1 MNPFIKF
8 ASLAMIGFSTAAGT
22 PSDTVVT
29 ENYNP
34 VTTDVT
40 VLTASSVD
48 SARSQFVQTQDVT
61 ALVSS
66 YYMTATKETEITS
79 NEDIS
84 RIVKTYFNK
93 YPVLAE
99 IAFCE
104 STMRHYDSKGNVLRG
119 KVDNADVGVMQINR
133 RYHAET
139 AEKLGYDLMSVEG
152 NLGYALYLYKA
163 QGTRPWNASKPCWG
177 N

>member
-8 ASLAMIGFSTAAGT
+8 ASLAMIGLSTAST
-22 PSDTVVT
+22 PNVT
-29 ENYNP
+29 PVAENYNP
-34 VTTDVT
+34 VTSDDT
-40 VLTASSVD
+40 VLTASASD
-48 SARSQFVQTQDVT
+48 TARSQSIAHEDITT
-61 ALVSS
+61 LVNS
-66 YYMTATKETEITS
+66 YYMTATKVTERTS
-79 NEDIS
+79 NEDIP
-84 RIVKTYFNK
+84 RLVKTYYAK

-104 STMRHYDSKGNVLRG
+104 STMRQYDSKGNVVRG
-119 KVDNADVGVMQINR
+119 KVDRRDVGIMQINQG
-133 RYHAET
+133 YHGAA
-139 AEKLGYDLMSVEG
+139 AEKLGYDLLTAEG